1 MLPLAPFV
9 AAGML
14 QLELQWAFVKCAV
27 ENVPWKCAC
36 QLWNEKELKL
46 SDATKHSAK
55 NHINEASGILHFHT
69 RFKS

>member
-36 QLWNEKELKL
+36 QLWNE
-46 SDATKHSAK
+46 
-55 NHINEASGILHFHT
+55 
-69 RFKS
+69 